1 MIIEMVIWDCDG
13 TLTTVKSAWQWIH
26 EQMGT
31 WDRGKQHL
39 NDFLGGKIEYK
50 EFAIKDAFEWK
61 GLPEVRLMNILKRIP
76 IRDRCGETLLW
87 FQDLGVKQILISSG
101 LSHLV
106 QYISSIFP
114 VFAYEI
120 ANELEIGKGEVSG
133 DVKIRV
139 PWGGKGIVGKEICEK
154 FKVEPSKVL
163 AIGDSTSDLE
173 LFQLCGYS
181 IAIDAPKEVT
191 VAATWSVNE
200 IGEIPKILETDSA

>member
-1 MIIEMVIWDCDG
+1 
-13 TLTTVKSAWQWIH
+13 
-26 EQMGT
+26 MGT

-39 NDFLGGKIEYK
+39 NDFLNGKIEYE
-50 EFAIKDAFEWK
+50 EFAIKDAIEWK
-61 GLPEVRLMNILKRIP
+61 GLPEDRLMDILKRIP
-76 IRDRCGETLLW
+76 IRERCGETLLW
-87 FQDLGVKQILISSG
+87 FHDLGVKQILISSG

-114 VFAYEI
+114 VFSYEI

-154 FKVEPSKVL
+154 FGVVPSRVL

-181 IAIDAPKEVT
+181 IAVDAPKEVA
-191 VAATWSVNE
+191 VAANWSVSD
-200 IGEIPKILETDSA
+200 IGEIPKIIENRNA